1 MPGNFIKEDL
11 RIIKTRKA
19 LFSALSS
26 LLKQYKFSKITVH
39 DICTEALVSRTA
51 FYTHFQDKYDLLQ
64 KWLKKI
70 KSGFMT
76 DLRSGQED
84 AERSICSALR
94 VHMQLIENLISD
106 ASWEQWQLLLDF
118 FALDTDSLLK
128 TNKARGCE
136 KILSDF
142 FAGGILNLLYVQVRE
157 RRDLSEK
164 DPPQAVAYVYG
175 IIKMFLERGYENDDQ
190 R

>member
-51 FYTHFQDKYDLLQ
+51 FYTHFKDKYDLLQ
-64 KWLKKI
+64 KWLEKI
-70 KSGFMT
+70 KSELLT
-76 DLRSGQED
+76 DLRSRQEG

-94 VHMQLIENLISD
+94 IHTKLIENLISD
-106 ASWEQWQLLLDF
+106 ANWEEWQLLLDF
-118 FALDTDSLLK
+118 FSPDTDTSLK
-128 TNKARGCE
+128 TNKTCDCE
-136 KILSDF
+136 KVLSDF
-142 FAGGILNLLYVQVRE
+142 FAGGILNLLYVQVRDH
-157 RRDLSEK
+157 RDLSEEEALK
-164 DPPQAVAYVYG
+164 AVSYVCG
-175 IIKMFLERGYENDDQ
+175 IMKMLMDRGV
-190 R
+190 